1 MAVHRTEP
9 LPEAPYSLDLLAD
22 LHAGVLSESVS
33 ERLWPL
39 VRLDD
44 AAMTVIAALDE
55 VSTHLRELGDDH
67 TVGEPIPPQVAEK
80 IDRALEDATVAT
92 TAPAEAP
99 TAVTTVTTL
108 SSRRRPRAAIAVG
121 LAATVV
127 LAIAVTTAILMP
139 SSGENSSETIAD
151 GLVVDP
157 DSTLVVDSS
166 EIDASFAYRIMAD
179 RDTIPLLGSEALAD
193 CLAANGFGASSTVL
207 GAAPVELDGRQ
218 AVVLVVPQNSA
229 TPGLTLLA
237 VGPDCGIDNPAT
249 LLRRDLD

>member
-39 VRLDD
+39 VRQDD
-44 AAMTVIAALDE
+44 AAMTVITALDE
-55 VSTHLRELGDDH
+55 VSTHLRELGGDH
-67 TVGEPIPPQVAEK
+67 TVGEPMPPQVAEK
-80 IDRALEDATVAT
+80 IDRALENATVAAT
-92 TAPAEAP
+92 IPAESP
-99 TAVTTVTTL
+99 TSVTTL
-108 SSRRRPRAAIAVG
+108 SSRRRPRAAIVVG

-157 DSTLVVDSS
+157 DSTLVVASS

-179 RDTIPLLGSEALAD
+179 RDTVPLLGSEALAD
-193 CLAANGFGASSTVL
+193 CLAANGFSASSTVL

-218 AVVLVVPQNSA
+218 AVVLVLPQNSA

-237 VGPDCGIDNPAT
+237 VGPDCGVDNPAT

>member
-39 VRLDD
+39 VRQDD
-44 AAMTVIAALDE
+44 AAMTVITALDE
-55 VSTHLRELGDDH
+55 VSAHLRDFGTDH

-80 IDRALEDATVAT
+80 IDRALEDATGAP

-99 TAVTTVTTL
+99 TAVTTL
-108 SSRRRPRAAIAVG
+108 SSRRRPRAAIVVG

-179 RDTIPLLGSEALAD
+179 RDTVPLLGSEALAD

-218 AVVLVVPQNSA
+218 AVVLVLPQNSA

-237 VGPDCGIDNPAT
+237 VGPDCGVDNPAT